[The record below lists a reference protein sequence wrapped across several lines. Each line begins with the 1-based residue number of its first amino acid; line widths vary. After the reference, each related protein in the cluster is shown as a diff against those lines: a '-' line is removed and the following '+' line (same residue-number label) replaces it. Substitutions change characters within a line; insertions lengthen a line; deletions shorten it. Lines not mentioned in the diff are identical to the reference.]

1 MEAGIAG
8 GDKFVFYFAA
18 TDLFIFKMLY
28 PSGVFLIIVVVALL
42 ICVYKMGKRRG
53 GNQQQ
58 PTKVE
63 DNPLYGTYGVSG
75 DQNDYTTVQ
84 DTNDYYF

>member
-1 MEAGIAG
+1 M
-8 GDKFVFYFAA
+8 F
-18 TDLFIFKMLY
+18 
-28 PSGVFLIIVVVALL
+28 FLIIVVVALL

-53 GNQQQ
+53 NLQQH

>member
-1 MEAGIAG
+1 M
-8 GDKFVFYFAA
+8 
-18 TDLFIFKMLY
+18 
-28 PSGVFLIIVVVALL
+28 VALL

-53 GNQQQ
+53 GIQQQ